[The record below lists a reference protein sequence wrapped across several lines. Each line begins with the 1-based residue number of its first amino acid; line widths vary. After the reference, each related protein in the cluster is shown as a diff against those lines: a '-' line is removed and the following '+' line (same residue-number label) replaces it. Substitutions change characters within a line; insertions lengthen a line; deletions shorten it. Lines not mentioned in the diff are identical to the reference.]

1 MDAVTSPEFR
11 KSPRAWASRMI
22 DLLFEPAFK
31 ARLTTQQE
39 NYLLG
44 RRASLQTYPTR
55 TPGADL
61 YDKVCRIARQV
72 GAMKQ
77 RAVRKRLRD
86 IRQAEIAR
94 EVHVPPRHAVG
105 APMPL
110 PPRLRRPV
118 VALGAGVSETWD
130 PAGSPGL

>member
-11 KSPRAWASRMI
+11 RDPRAWAHKWI
-22 DLLFEPAFK
+22 DALLEPVPK
-31 ARLTTQQE
+31 AKLTTQQE

-44 RRASLQTYPTR
+44 RRAALQTYPTR
-55 TPGADL
+55 TPGGDL
-61 YDKVCRIARQV
+61 YDKICRIARQV
-72 GAMKQ
+72 GAMRQ

-105 APMPL
+105 APMPT
-110 PPRLRRPV
+110 PPRLRRPIV
-118 VALGAGVSETWD
+118 GRAADVTETWD

>member
-1 MDAVTSPEFR
+1 MDACTSPEFR
-11 KSPRAWASRMI
+11 ADPRAWAGRMI
-22 DLLFEPAFK
+22 DLLFEPSFR

-55 TPGADL
+55 TPGGDL
-61 YDKVCRIARQV
+61 YDKICRIARQV

-86 IRQAEIAR
+86 LHRAELAQQVR
-94 EVHVPPRHAVG
+94 VPPAHAVG
-105 APMPL
+105 APIPR
-110 PPRLRRPV
+110 PPPLRRPV
-118 VALGAGVSETWD
+118 VALGGGSSETWD
-130 PAGSPGL
+130 PAGAPGL

>member
-11 KSPRAWASRMI
+11 KSPRAWAGRMI

-31 ARLTTQQE
+31 AKLTAQQE

-55 TPGADL
+55 VPGGDL
-61 YDKVCRIARQV
+61 YDKICRIARQV

-77 RAVRKRLRD
+77 RAIRKRLRD
-86 IRQAEIAR
+86 IHRAELAR
-94 EVHVPPRHAVG
+94 EVPVPPRHAVG
-105 APMPL
+105 APIPQ
-110 PPRLRRPV
+110 PPRLRRPIV
-118 VALGAGVSETWD
+118 GRAGDVTETWD

>member
-1 MDAVTSPEFR
+1 MDTVTSPEFR
-11 KSPRAWASRMI
+11 RDPRAWAHKWI
-22 DLLFEPAFK
+22 DALLKPVPK
-31 ARLTTQQE
+31 AKLTTQQE

-44 RRASLQTYPTR
+44 RRASLLTHPER
-55 TPGADL
+55 TPGGDL
-61 YDKVCRIARQV
+61 YDKICRIARQV
-72 GAMKQ
+72 GEMRQ

-105 APMPL
+105 APMPA
-110 PPRLRRPV
+110 PPRLRRPIV
-118 VALGAGVSETWD
+118 GRAGDVTETWD